1 MNAHEQTNG
10 TVAINGSI
18 RANGRGAARRIAA
31 LALLAAVTI
40 SVLLVWSGA
49 ARADFGIQSASGLV
63 ASDADGTPETQAGAH
78 PYEISTTIKLNT
90 TTATTGL
97 PLELPDG
104 QVKNIVVDLP
114 PGFSGNPT
122 AAPKCSDADFEDG
135 LFAGA
140 CPDDTQVG
148 YAEVYRGGLV
158 HQTLYVRIY
167 NLTPPAGSP
176 ARFGGRLS
184 GYGTAA
190 AAIVDARVRTESDYG
205 LTVSARNIPSGV
217 PVTGVKMAFWGVPAS
232 PAHDEMRG
240 QCLDVYSGPT
250 GEACPASTAQR
261 VFLTNP
267 AHCSAGPLTTHV
279 AADSWEAPG
288 RFDRTSFDHDVNG
301 VAMQVEGCDK
311 PSFSPTIAVRPDTT
325 APDAPAGYAID
336 LKVPQADAINQLGT
350 PPLRKAVV
358 TLPEGVSISPS
369 AADGLQ
375 GCTDEQIAI
384 GSSRDPD
391 CPDAARIGTATIDT
405 PLLEQP
411 LTGSIFLGTQA
422 SDDPASGRM
431 FRMFL
436 VAQGSGVTVKLPG
449 AIVPD
454 PVTGQLTTSFDD
466 NPQLPF
472 SELRLRFKG
481 GPRAPLVNPATC
493 GTKTASAQLTSW
505 SGRQADR
512 QSSFEIDCA
521 AGLGGFA
528 PSFMAGTVQPV
539 GGASSPFTLAIAK
552 PDGQRDLTGLRLELP
567 EGLLANLK
575 GNVGTQVGTARVASG
590 SGAQPFWLSGPV
602 VLEGAYGDAPF
613 SLRVT
618 VPVVAGP
625 FNLGNVVVRQKI
637 YVDRH
642 DAHVTLVSDP
652 LPTIVSGVP
661 VRLQRLEVDVDKPG
675 FMVNPTSCAPK
686 TIHAALESVAGQT
699 AAVSS
704 RFQVGDCASLPLT
717 PKLALAFTGG
727 NETKKGKHPGL
738 DATVTQT
745 AGQSG
750 LKKVAVTLP
759 LSVALD
765 AENAQA
771 LCKPEQATARACPE
785 ASIVGKATAV
795 TPILDQPL
803 SGPVYFVEGLRT
815 SSTGRVVKTLPKLMI
830 ALKGQ
835 VELDLMA
842 DSSVTDDQLVTTFG
856 FVPDAPISS
865 FRLQI
870 AGGQHG
876 ILEATGTGGNNV
888 CDAVQVAAAAF
899 TGQNGKLLASKP
911 KIATPCGLRVAA
923 KSVSAAG
930 LSVKLSGLGKGRLTV
945 SGSGVK
951 RTARSIR
958 SATVATIR
966 PRLSASG
973 RRALASGRAVRAT
986 VSFDPAGPAK
996 PKRLSVAV
1004 KPAKKATKSA
1014 ARAAGKRR

>member
-1 MNAHEQTNG
+1 M
-10 TVAINGSI
+10 NGSI
-18 RANGRGAARRIAA
+18 RATRRDIARRPAVAA
-31 LALLAAVTI
+31 LVAAVAITL
-40 SVLLVWSGA
+40 LLVWSGA
-49 ARADFGIQSASGLV
+49 ARADFGIQSAVGLV
-63 ASDADGTPETQAGAH
+63 ASDASGTPETQAGAH

-90 TTATTGL
+90 KTATGGL

-114 PGFSGNPT
+114 AGFSGNPT
-122 AAPKCSDADFEDG
+122 AAPTCSDADFEEG

-148 YAEVYRGGLV
+148 YAEVYRGGLIQ
-158 HQTLYVRIY
+158 QTLYVRIY
-167 NLTPPAGSP
+167 NLTPPVGSP

-217 PVTGVKMAFWGVPAS
+217 PVTGVKMVFWGVPAS
-232 PAHDEMRG
+232 PEHDGMRG

-250 GEACPASTAQR
+250 GEACPAMTQQR

-267 AHCSAGPLTTHV
+267 ADCSAGLLTTHV

-288 RFDRTSFDHDVNG
+288 RFARTSFDHDANG
-301 VAMQVEGCDK
+301 APMQVDGCDK
-311 PSFSPTIAVRPDTT
+311 PAFAPTIAVRPDTA
-325 APDAPAGYAID
+325 APDAPAGYAVD
-336 LKVPQADAINQLGT
+336 VHVPQADAINQLGT

-375 GCTDEQIAI
+375 GCSDEQIAI
-384 GSSRDPD
+384 GSDRDPR
-391 CPDAARIGTATIDT
+391 CPDAAKIGTATIDT
-405 PLLEQP
+405 PLLGEP
-411 LTGSIFLGTQA
+411 LSGSIFLGTQA
-422 SDDPASGRM
+422 SNDPASGRM
-431 FRMFL
+431 FRLFL
-436 VAQGSGVTVKLPG
+436 VAEGSGVTVKLPG

-454 PVTGQLTTSFDD
+454 PVTGQLTTTFDD

-472 SELRLRFKG
+472 SALRLRFKG

-493 GTKTASAQLTSW
+493 GTKTSSAQLTAW
-505 SGRQADR
+505 SGKQTDQ
-512 QSSFEIDCA
+512 QSSFAIDCA

-528 PSFMAGTVQPV
+528 PSFSAGAVQPV
-539 GGASSPFTLAIAK
+539 GGAFSPFTLAIAK

-567 EGLLANLK
+567 EGLLARLK

-590 SGAQPFWLSGPV
+590 SGAQPFWLSGSV

-625 FNLGNVVVRQKI
+625 FDLGNVVVRQKI

-652 LPTIVSGVP
+652 LPTIVAGVP
-661 VRLQRLEVDVDKPG
+661 VRLQRLEVNVDRPG

-745 AGQSG
+745 AGQAG
-750 LKKVAVTLP
+750 LRKVAVTLP

-765 AENAQA
+765 ADNAQA
-771 LCKPEQATARACPE
+771 LCKPEQAAARACPA
-785 ASIVGKATAV
+785 ASIVGRATAV

-803 SGPVYFVEGLRT
+803 TGPVYFVEGLRT
-815 SSTGRVVKTLPKLMI
+815 SSTGKIVKTLPKLMI

-835 VELDLMA
+835 VELDLQA
-842 DSSVTDDQLVTTFG
+842 DSSVADDKLVTTFG

-870 AGGQHG
+870 DGGRHG
-876 ILEATGTGGNNV
+876 ILKTTGTGGANV
-888 CDAVQVAAAAF
+888 CDAVQLAEATF
-899 TGQNGKLLASKP
+899 TGQNGKRLVGTP
-911 KIATPCGLRVAA
+911 RIATPCGLRVAA
-923 KSVSAAG
+923 KSVDAKG
-930 LSVKLSGLGKGRLTV
+930 LTVRLSGLGKGRLTV
-945 SGSGVK
+945 SGPGVR
-951 RTARSIR
+951 RTSRSLR
-958 SATVATIR
+958 NATVATIR
-966 PRLSASG
+966 SRLSAAG
-973 RRALASGRAVRAT
+973 KRALAGGRTVRAT

-996 PKRLSVAV
+996 PKRLSAAV
-1004 KPAKKATKSA
+1004 KPARTAAT
-1014 ARAAGKRR
+1014 RVAGASRGR